1 MKPTTNLN
9 HKINYKF
16 EPRNQLQVWGEMG
29 VTFIFIKVL
38 ALLCLKKMYGFVK
51 LEDPITDSP
60 HQNIPPLANRPLL
73 RARPSRRHYVQRR
86 LAHRHATYT
95 QENSLGETRAA
106 VIEGK
111 VSTRWRR
118 GAHENMVQFYT
129 TRRSGGI
136 ASNSKTNKTQNEKF
150 KS

>member
-16 EPRNQLQVWGEMG
+16 EPRNQLQVWGKMG
-29 VTFIFIKVL
+29 VTFFIYIKVL
-38 ALLCLKKMYGFVK
+38 ALLCLKKIYGFVK

-60 HQNIPPLANRPLL
+60 HQNIPPLANRPML

-86 LAHRHATYT
+86 LSHRHATYT

-106 VIEGK
+106 VREGM
-111 VSTRWRR
+111 VSIRWER
-118 GAHENMVQFYT
+118 GATENMGQFYT
-129 TRRSGGI
+129 T
-136 ASNSKTNKTQNEKF
+136 
-150 KS
+150 